1 MAAEHQSNHRCS
13 VLVVDDDPWTRELLA
28 IALQADD
35 YLVAA
40 VANGRQALHY
50 LRSHAETCII
60 LLELLLPVMD
70 GRQFRTVQ
78 LRDRSLAWIPVI
90 VMSAAAG
97 VDQRARELG
106 ARSFVRKPINLDE
119 LRQAVK
125 RVGCCRTGRLRT
137 GLQRIPAMR

>member
-1 MAAEHQSNHRCS
+1 MAAEYESNHRCS
-13 VLVVDDDPWTRELLA
+13 VLVVDDDPSTGELLT
-28 IALQADD
+28 IALQDD

-60 LLELLLPVMD
+60 LLELRLPVMD

-90 VMSAAAG
+90 VISAVAD
-97 VDQRARELG
+97 VEQRARELG
-106 ARSFVRKPINLDE
+106 ARCFVRKPINLDE
-119 LRQAVK
+119 LRHAVK
-125 RVGCCRTGRLRT
+125 RVGCCPAGRLRT